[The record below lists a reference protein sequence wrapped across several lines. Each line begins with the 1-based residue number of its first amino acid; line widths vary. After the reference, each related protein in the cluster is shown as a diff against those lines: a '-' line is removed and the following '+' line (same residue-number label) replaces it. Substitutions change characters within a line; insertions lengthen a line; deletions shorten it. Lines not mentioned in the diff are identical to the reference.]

1 MLKYVKNN
9 IATKQQFGKLV
20 KIVEKDPE
28 TGRGNPQ
35 FGSSK
40 SKTKDLWEIIRDES
54 IQPITSG
61 NVINE

>member
-40 SKTKDLWEIIRDES
+40 SKTKDL
-54 IQPITSG
+54 
-61 NVINE
+61 